1 MFIFEQASRERI
13 RFQTQVGAVSVE
25 DLWDLPLSSKT
36 NKPNLDDIAKGLY
49 KELKNTEDAVSFVNK
64 PATSSKTNR
73 TQLMFD
79 IVMHIINVRLE
90 ENAVAA
96 KTRET
101 AEKLQTIMEILADRE
116 ENTLKTA
123 STEDLNKMLDEL
135 KTA

>member
-116 ENTLKTA
+116 VNTLKTA

>member
-90 ENAVAA
+90 ENTVAA

-101 AEKLQTIMEILADRE
+101 AEKRQKIMEILADRE

>member
-90 ENAVAA
+90 ENAVAE

-101 AEKLQTIMEILADRE
+101 AEKRQKIMEILADRE

>member
-25 DLWDLPLSSKT
+25 DLWVLPLSSKT

-101 AEKLQTIMEILADRE
+101 AEKRQKIMEILADRE

>member
-49 KELKNTEDAVSFVNK
+49 KEMKNTEDAVSFVNK

-101 AEKLQTIMEILADRE
+101 AEKRQKIMEILADRE

>member
-73 TQLMFD
+73 TQLMFE
-79 IVMHIINVRLE
+79 IVMHIINVRME

-101 AEKLQTIMEILADRE
+101 AEKLQKIMEILADRE

>member
-79 IVMHIINVRLE
+79 IVMHIIHVRLE
-90 ENAVAA
+90 ENAAAA

-101 AEKLQTIMEILADRE
+101 AEKRQKIMEILADRE

>member
-101 AEKLQTIMEILADRE
+101 AEKRQKIMEILADRE

>member
-64 PATSSKTNR
+64 PAISSKTSR

-101 AEKLQTIMEILADRE
+101 AEKRQKIMEILADRE

>member
-64 PATSSKTNR
+64 PATSSKTSR

-101 AEKLQTIMEILADRE
+101 AEKRQKIMEILADRE

>member
-1 MFIFEQASRERI
+1 MSIFEQASREKV

-49 KELKNTEDAVSFVNK
+49 KELKNNEDAVSFVNK
-64 PATSSKTNR
+64 PATSSQTKR
-73 TQLMFD
+73 EQLKFD

-90 ENAVAA
+90 ENKVAA
-96 KTRET
+96 KTREN
-101 AEKLQTIMEILADRE
+101 AEKRQKIMEILADRE